1 MPQWDPV
8 ALANCIA
15 ELPVTSIM
23 TLPPIVH
30 YLNHLNDPKVL
41 RGLSKMDWLFVGAAP
56 LAASLQRGFEAK
68 IRAAGKDIG
77 YDSKLLIVN
86 VWGMTE
92 LGAGVYTFSKT
103 N

>member
-8 ALANCIA
+8 ALAKHIA
-15 ELPVTSIM
+15 ELPITRIM
-23 TLPPIVH
+23 TLPPVVH

-56 LAASLQRGFEAK
+56 LAPSLQRGFEAK
-68 IRAAGKDIG
+68 IRAAGEEAGHDNKI
-77 YDSKLLIVN
+77 LIVN

-92 LGAGVYTFSKT
+92 LGAGVCLFLMR
-103 N
+103 